1 MNRHVPATSG
11 LESRA
16 TNVPESIIRKLA
28 NAAMHRP
35 ELISLWFGESN
46 LETPGFIKD
55 AAIKAIQA
63 GESFYSEGLGRPF
76 LREAIAKYT
85 TDLYGVDIPSDR
97 VAVTVSGLNALNLA
111 FQCVL
116 EEGDLVVTP
125 TPTWPNILSVPAL
138 QGARVETQSLS
149 FGSTGWGI
157 DLEQFLETTAG
168 AKCVLINSP
177 ANPTGWMMN
186 SAEQR
191 YLLETMRERGTWL
204 IADEV
209 YARLC
214 FSDRAAP
221 SFLEVAEPE
230 DRLIVINSFSKSW
243 AMTGWRLGWLTLPSS
258 LTPVLEKIIE
268 FSVSC
273 APPFTQRAGVAAL
286 EHGEQF
292 VQQQVYDLKR
302 SLNLTEALLTQ
313 SDRIEFHKPAAT
325 FYAYFR
331 VDGVVDGIA
340 FAKKLIDKVDVGIA
354 PGVAFDR
361 NAENWFRLCFAKSD
375 TQLTEALSRI
385 LLLIT

>member
-1 MNRHVPATSG
+1 MNTHIPATSG

-28 NAAMHRP
+28 NASMHRP
-35 ELISLWFGESN
+35 DLISLWFGESD
-46 LETPGFIKD
+46 LETPDFIKN
-55 AAIKAIQA
+55 AAIKAIQM

-85 TDLYGVDIPSDR
+85 TDLYRVDIPSDR
-97 VAVTVSGLNALNLA
+97 IAVTLSGLNALNLA

-149 FGSTGWGI
+149 VGSTGWNI
-157 DLEQFLETTAG
+157 DLEQFLETTAD

-177 ANPTGWMMN
+177 ANPTGWMMTN
-186 SAEQR
+186 AEQK

-214 FSDRAAP
+214 FSNRAAP
-221 SFLEVAEPE
+221 SFLEAAEPE
-230 DRLIVINSFSKSW
+230 DRLIVVNSFSKSW

-273 APPFTQRAGVAAL
+273 APPFTQHAGVAAL
-286 EHGEQF
+286 EQGEEF
-292 VQQQVYDLKR
+292 VQQQVRDLKR
-302 SLNLTEALLTQ
+302 SLDLTESFLTQ
-313 SDRIEFHKPAAT
+313 SDRIEFYRPSAT

-340 FAKKLIDKVDVGIA
+340 FAKNLIEQMDVGIA

-361 NAENWFRLCFAKSD
+361 NAEDWFRLCFAKSD
-375 TQLTEALSRI
+375 IQLGEALSRI
-385 LLLIT
+385 LLSVT